1 MLQLRPAT
9 AKFKKKKNRI
19 LKPVHREEAADN
31 VKEAEVP
38 EHLRRVIPA
47 AGE

>member
-9 AKFKKKKNRI
+9 AKFKKKHRI

-31 VKEAEVP
+31 VKEAEVQ
-38 EHLRRVIPA
+38 EHLRRVVPA
-47 AGE
+47 GRE